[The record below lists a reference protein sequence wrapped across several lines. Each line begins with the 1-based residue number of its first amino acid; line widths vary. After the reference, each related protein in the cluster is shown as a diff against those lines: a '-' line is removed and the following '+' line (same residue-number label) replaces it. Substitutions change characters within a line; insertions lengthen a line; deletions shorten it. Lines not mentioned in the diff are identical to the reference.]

1 MTSSSTAC
9 QECRER
15 LWNAPDHE
23 TQIDKRSPPLRRRAR
38 TCNSRH
44 TGDYQP
50 WRRSIDWIVEPG
62 SSGIFLARE
71 SPKDRRRTGQDKIAV
86 GSDEAGSKDETNS
99 STFVKSLETEAAAVV
114 GL

>member
-1 MTSSSTAC
+1 
-9 QECRER
+9 
-15 LWNAPDHE
+15 
-23 TQIDKRSPPLRRRAR
+23 
-38 TCNSRH
+38 
-44 TGDYQP
+44 
-50 WRRSIDWIVEPG
+50 
-62 SSGIFLARE
+62 LARE